1 MKCEGVGS
9 SQKGVGLESVATL
22 LPVLYSLFPTPY
34 SLLAAGFVMP
44 TAYVVGSINRDIV
57 AYVDKIPAPG
67 ETVSGTGSA
76 QFPGGKGSN
85 QAVALARLA
94 SKGTAVAMLGS
105 VGEDGFG
112 RDMLAFLAGEKI
124 DVSRVGV
131 LPGVP
136 TGIALINV
144 DPRGE
149 NAIAVAP
156 GANHAWPNGLP
167 ALDLTARD
175 IVVCQLE
182 VPVEITTA
190 AFAAAKTAG
199 AATLLNPSPMKPL
212 PPELLRATDILVVNE
227 IEAAALLE
235 IRVSEI
241 DDRRLVPSARGLI
254 ALGPRAVVVTLGAA
268 GVLAVEAD
276 GRATRLPAPAVR
288 AVDTTGAGDCFV
300 GALAAALLRD
310 ETLAA
315 AAAFANRAAAISVTR
330 KGAAAS
336 YPRSAELA

>member
-1 MKCEGVGS
+1 MS
-9 SQKGVGLESVATL
+9 
-22 LPVLYSLFPTPY
+22 
-34 SLLAAGFVMP
+34 

-94 SKGTAVAMLGS
+94 SKGTDVAM
-105 VGEDGFG
+105 VGQVGDDGFG
-112 RDMLAFLAGEKI
+112 RDMLAFLQGEKI
-124 DVSRVGV
+124 DVSRIGV
-131 LPGVP
+131 LRGVP

-144 DPRGE
+144 DPNGE

-156 GANHAWPNGLP
+156 GANHAWARGLP
-167 ALDLTARD
+167 DLPLKASD

-182 VPVEITTA
+182 VPLEITAA

-199 AATLLNPSPMKPL
+199 ATTLLNPSPMKPL
-212 PPELLRATDILVVNE
+212 PDDLLAATDILVVNE
-227 IEAAALLE
+227 IEAAALLK
-235 IRVSEI
+235 IRVSDI
-241 DDRRLVPSARGLI
+241 DDRRLIPSARALI
-254 ALGPRAVVVTLGAA
+254 KLGPRAVVVTLGAS

-288 AVDTTGAGDCFV
+288 AIDTTGAGDCFV
-300 GALAAALLRD
+300 GALAAALMRD
-310 ETLAA
+310 ERLAEAA
-315 AAAFANRAAAISVTR
+315 AYANRAAAISVTR
-330 KGAAAS
+330 KGAAQS
-336 YPRSAELA
+336 YPRSAELD

>member
-1 MKCEGVGS
+1 MS
-9 SQKGVGLESVATL
+9 
-22 LPVLYSLFPTPY
+22 
-34 SLLAAGFVMP
+34 

-94 SKGTAVAMLGS
+94 SKGTDVAM
-105 VGEDGFG
+105 VGQVGDDGFG
-112 RDMLAFLAGEKI
+112 RDMLAFLQGEKI
-124 DVSRVGV
+124 DVSRIGV
-131 LPGVP
+131 LRGVP

-144 DPRGE
+144 DPNGE

-156 GANHAWPNGLP
+156 GANHAWARGLP
-167 ALDLTARD
+167 DLPLKASD

-182 VPVEITTA
+182 VPLEITAA

-199 AATLLNPSPMKPL
+199 ATTLLNPSPMKPL
-212 PPELLRATDILVVNE
+212 PDDLLAATDILVVNE
-227 IEAAALLE
+227 IEAAALLK
-235 IRVSEI
+235 IRVSDI
-241 DDRRLVPSARGLI
+241 DDRRLIPSARALI
-254 ALGPRAVVVTLGAA
+254 KLGPRAVVVTLGAA

-288 AVDTTGAGDCFV
+288 AIDTTGAGDCFV
-300 GALAAALLRD
+300 GALAAALMRD
-310 ETLAA
+310 ERLAEAA
-315 AAAFANRAAAISVTR
+315 AYANRAAAISVTR
-330 KGAAAS
+330 KGAAQS
-336 YPRSAELA
+336 YPRSAELD

>member
-1 MKCEGVGS
+1 
-9 SQKGVGLESVATL
+9 
-22 LPVLYSLFPTPY
+22 
-34 SLLAAGFVMP
+34 MP

-94 SKGTAVAMLGS
+94 SKGTAVAM
-105 VGEDGFG
+105 VGQVGDDGFG
-112 RDMLAFLAGEKI
+112 RDMRAFLEGERI
-124 DVSRVGV
+124 DVSRIGV
-131 LPGVP
+131 LSGVP

-144 DPRGE
+144 DPQGE
-149 NAIAVAP
+149 NTVAVAP
-156 GANHAWPNGLP
+156 GANHSWPNGLP
-167 ALDLTARD
+167 DLPLKPAD

-182 VPVEITTA
+182 VPMDITVA
-190 AFAAAKTAG
+190 AFAAAKAAG
-199 AATLLNPSPMKPL
+199 AATLLNPSPFKAL
-212 PPELLRATDILVVNE
+212 PDALLKATDILVVNE
-227 IEAAALLE
+227 IEAAALLK
-235 IRVSEI
+235 IRVSDI
-241 DDRRLVPSARGLI
+241 DDRRLVPSARSLI
-254 ALGPRAVVVTLGAA
+254 ALGPRAVVITLGRA

-300 GALAAALLRD
+300 GALSAALMRD
-310 ETLAA
+310 ETLAEA
-315 AAAFANRAAAISVTR
+315 AAYANRAAAISVTR

-336 YPRSAELA
+336 YPRAADV